1 MNILIT
7 GGSGLIGQ
15 HLISSLIQTKN
26 HITVLTRDSVK
37 SARKLPIGVNLIESL
52 SQKNVDNHEVIIN
65 LAGEPI
71 AEKRWSKTQ
80 KQKICHSR
88 WHITTQLVE
97 LIKNANTPPKVFIS
111 GSAIGMYG
119 RQDHKKIDENF
130 TDFHQEFTHDVCSNW
145 EEIAL
150 EATSTTTRVAVIR
163 TGIVLDPNGGA
174 LAKMLLPFKLGI
186 GGKIASGQQFMSWI
200 HIEDMVAAILHIM
213 KTQTLSGAINITSEH
228 AVSNQE
234 FSKTLAR
241 TLNRPSVFTTPS
253 FMLKA
258 LFGEMADLLLFGQ
271 NVIPQKLVSTGFTFK
286 YPTLDATLNNLIKQQ

>member
-15 HLISSLIQTKN
+15 HLIKRLIQTKS

-52 SQKNVDNHEVIIN
+52 SQKDIEHHEIIIN

-71 AEKRWSKTQ
+71 ADRRWSDKQ

-88 WHITTQLVE
+88 WQMTTKLVQ
-97 LIKNANTPPKVFIS
+97 LIKNASTPPKVFIS

-119 RQDHKKIDENF
+119 RQDHKKIDENY
-130 TDFHQEFTHDVCSNW
+130 TNYHQEFTHDICSKW

-150 EATSTTTRVAVIR
+150 EAMSATTRVAVIR
-163 TGIVLDPNGGA
+163 TGIVLDHNGGA
-174 LAKMLLPFKLGI
+174 LAKMLPPFKLGI

-200 HIEDMVAAILHIM
+200 HIDDMVAAILHIM
-213 KTQTLSGAINITSEH
+213 NTNTLAGAINITSEH

-234 FSKTLAR
+234 FSRTLAR
-241 TLNRPSVFTTPS
+241 TLNRPSIFTTPS
-253 FMLKA
+253 FLLNI

-271 NVIPQKLVSTGFTFK
+271 NVIPQKLLNTGFTFK
-286 YPTLDATLNNLIKQQ
+286 YPTLDAALNNLIKQQ

>member
-1 MNILIT
+1 MSILIT

-15 HLISSLIQTKN
+15 HLIGSLIQTKN

-52 SQKNVDNHEVIIN
+52 SQKNIDNHEVVIN

-71 AEKRWSKTQ
+71 ADRRWSDTQ
-80 KQKICHSR
+80 KQKICLSR
-88 WHITTQLVE
+88 WQITTQLAE

-111 GSAIGMYG
+111 GSAIGIYG
-119 RQDHKKIDENF
+119 RQGNEKIDESYTNY
-130 TDFHQEFTHDVCSNW
+130 HQEFTHDVCKKW
-145 EEIAL
+145 EQVAL
-150 EATSTTTRVAVIR
+150 EAASAQTRVALLR
-163 TGIVLDPNGGA
+163 TGIVLDTHGGA

-213 KTQTLSGAINITSEH
+213 NTQTLASAINITSEH

-234 FSKTLAR
+234 FAKTLAR
-241 TLNRPSVFTTPS
+241 TLYRPSVFTTPS
-253 FMLKA
+253 FILKA

-271 NVIPQKLVSTGFTFK
+271 NVTPQKLVNTGFTFK
-286 YPTLDATLNNLIKQQ
+286 YPTLDAALNNLIKQQ

>member
-15 HLISSLIQTKN
+15 HLIGSLIQTKN

-37 SARKLPIGVNLIESL
+37 SARTLPIGVNLIESL
-52 SQKNVDNHEVIIN
+52 SQKNIDNHEVVIN

-71 AEKRWSKTQ
+71 ADRRWSDTQ
-80 KQKICHSR
+80 KQKICLSR
-88 WHITTQLVE
+88 WQITTQLAE

-111 GSAIGMYG
+111 GSAIGIYG
-119 RQDHKKIDENF
+119 RQGNEKIDESYTNY
-130 TDFHQEFTHDVCSNW
+130 HQEFTHDVCKKW
-145 EEIAL
+145 EQVAL
-150 EATSTTTRVAVIR
+150 EAASAQTRVALLR
-163 TGIVLDPNGGA
+163 TGIVLDTHGGA

-213 KTQTLSGAINITSEH
+213 NTQTLAGAINITSEH

-234 FSKTLAR
+234 FAKTLAR
-241 TLNRPSVFTTPS
+241 TLYRPSVFTTPS
-253 FMLKA
+253 FILKA

-271 NVIPQKLVSTGFTFK
+271 NVIPQKLVNTGFTFK
-286 YPTLDATLNNLIKQQ
+286 YPTLDAALNNLIKQQ

>member
-15 HLISSLIQTKN
+15 HLIGSLIQTKN

-52 SQKNVDNHEVIIN
+52 SQKNIDNHEVVIN

-80 KQKICHSR
+80 KQKICLSR
-88 WHITTQLVE
+88 WQITTQLAE

-111 GSAIGMYG
+111 GSAIGIYG
-119 RQDHKKIDENF
+119 RQGNEKIDESYTNY
-130 TDFHQEFTHDVCSNW
+130 HQEFTHDVCKKW
-145 EEIAL
+145 EQVAL
-150 EATSTTTRVAVIR
+150 EAASAQTRVALLR
-163 TGIVLDPNGGA
+163 TGIVLDTHGGA

-200 HIEDMVAAILHIM
+200 HIEDMVTAILHIM
-213 KTQTLSGAINITSEH
+213 NTQTLAGAINITSEH

-234 FSKTLAR
+234 FAKTLAR
-241 TLNRPSVFTTPS
+241 TLYRPSVFTTPS
-253 FMLKA
+253 FILKA

-271 NVIPQKLVSTGFTFK
+271 NVIPQKLVNTGFTFK
-286 YPTLDATLNNLIKQQ
+286 YPTLDAALNNLIKQQ

>member
-15 HLISSLIQTKN
+15 HLIGSLIQTKN
-26 HITVLTRDSVK
+26 HITVLTRDTVK
-37 SARKLPIGVNLIESL
+37 SAQKLPIGVNLIESL
-52 SQKNVDNHEVIIN
+52 SQKNIDNHEVVIN

-88 WHITTQLVE
+88 WQITTQLAE

-111 GSAIGMYG
+111 GSAIGIYG
-119 RQDHKKIDENF
+119 RQGNEKIDESYTNY
-130 TDFHQEFTHDVCSNW
+130 HQEFTHDVCKKW
-145 EEIAL
+145 EQVAL
-150 EATSTTTRVAVIR
+150 EAASAKTRVALLR
-163 TGIVLDPNGGA
+163 TGIVLDTHGGA

-213 KTQTLSGAINITSEH
+213 NTQTLAGAINITSEH

-234 FSKTLAR
+234 FAKTLAR
-241 TLNRPSVFTTPS
+241 TLHRPSVFTTPS
-253 FMLKA
+253 FILKA

-271 NVIPQKLVSTGFTFK
+271 NVIPQKLVNTGFTFK
-286 YPTLDATLNNLIKQQ
+286 YPTLDAALNNLIKQQ

>member
-15 HLISSLIQTKN
+15 HLIGSLIQTKN

-37 SARKLPIGVNLIESL
+37 SAQKLPIGVNLIESL
-52 SQKNVDNHEVIIN
+52 SQKNIDNHEVVIN

-88 WHITTQLVE
+88 WQITTQLAE

-111 GSAIGMYG
+111 GSAIGIYG
-119 RQDHKKIDENF
+119 RQGNEKIDESYTNY
-130 TDFHQEFTHDVCSNW
+130 HQEFTHDVCKKW
-145 EEIAL
+145 EQVAL
-150 EATSTTTRVAVIR
+150 EAASAKTRVALLR
-163 TGIVLDPNGGA
+163 TGIVLDTHGGA
-174 LAKMLLPFKLGI
+174 LAKMLLPLKLGI

-213 KTQTLSGAINITSEH
+213 NTQTLAGAINITSEH

-234 FSKTLAR
+234 FAKTLAH
-241 TLNRPSVFTTPS
+241 TLHRPSVFTTPS
-253 FMLKA
+253 FILKA

-271 NVIPQKLVSTGFTFK
+271 NVIPRKLVNTGFTFK
-286 YPTLDATLNNLIKQQ
+286 YPTLDAALNNLIKQQ